1 MKLSLI
7 LCGILNTRFSQC
19 FLALH
24 AGTAFSAVLLTT
36 LVAAPG
42 LGIVNTE
49 FLADGCN
56 LALGDVGIRSHHA
69 NIYEGARLGSLIDC
83 LDKFRATVRIDGV
96 VAAMIGDEHLL
107 QIVALSDTDGDTEG
121 KVFNCMNLGEV
132 NADINAGGITGAMA
146 RENDLDPEDD
156 TKTSGSSSLNVTY
169 KTRIVVRDCINKGAV
184 NVKKKGGGG
193 IVGSMDMGSVLQS
206 YNFGNLESDDADYVG
221 GIAGQS
227 KSIIRRSAAD
237 WRTGSLT
244 WKRSRNSSS
253 SPPPRLRYLAIRDCS
268 SSSKLAPGSAVMQKK
283 RSSAPFFPDHSSR
296 SGTFA
301 VMMTSRPFTG
311 TARN

>member
-1 MKLSLI
+1 MQAISSQ
-7 LCGILNTRFSQC
+7 LN
-19 FLALH
+19 
-24 AGTAFSAVLLTT
+24 
-36 LVAAPG
+36 
-42 LGIVNTE
+42 
-49 FLADGCN
+49 
-56 LALGDVGIRSHHA
+56 
-69 NIYEGARLGSLIDC
+69 
-83 LDKFRATVRIDGV
+83 K
-96 VAAMIGDEHLL
+96 IGDTLAGAADQSEDDNNLFED
-107 QIVALSDTDGDTEG
+107 VSDSDTDGDTEG

-227 KSIIRRSAAD
+227 KSIIRRSAAKCRLSGD
-237 WRTGSLT
+237 NYVGGIAGSGFTITGS
-244 WKRSRNSSS
+244 RSFV
-253 SPPPRLRYLAIRDCS
+253 LAGWRRVCRRDCRRAR
-268 SSSKLAPGSAVMQKK
+268 KQQFYHQPEQ
-283 RSSAPFFPDHSSR
+283 RT
-296 SGTFA
+296 SGFRVRA
-301 VMMTSRPFTG
+301 ER
-311 TARN
+311 